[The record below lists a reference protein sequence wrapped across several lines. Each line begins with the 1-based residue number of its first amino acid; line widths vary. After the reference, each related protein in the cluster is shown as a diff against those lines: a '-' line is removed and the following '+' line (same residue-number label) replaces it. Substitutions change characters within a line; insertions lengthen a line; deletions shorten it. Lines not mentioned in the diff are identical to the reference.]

1 MQTLRVGIYCR
12 VSTDKQGTGLDAQK
26 RALMEYC
33 NSKGLQSFQIYEDLG
48 VSGTKT
54 ERKGLDSL
62 MTDVRRGKITT
73 VLVYSFS
80 RFARSTRHLLDA
92 LAEFEK
98 LRVGFVSLTES
109 IDTNSPIGKALF
121 TIISAISQL
130 ERELVSERVKNGL
143 KNARASGKMIG
154 KPKKR
159 NSELI
164 RSLREQGLSYRQI
177 AKIAKCSL
185 SSVHAELLCF
195 EKVTL

>member
-1 MQTLRVGIYCR
+1 MAEKTIGIYCR
-12 VSTDKQGTGLDAQK
+12 VSTDRQGTGLDAQ
-26 RALMEYC
+26 RRSLLEYC
-33 NSKGLQSFQIYEDLG
+33 QQKGIVNYSIFEDLG
-48 VSGTKT
+48 VSGSKN
-54 ERKGLDSL
+54 ERKGLDAL
-62 MTDVRRGKITT
+62 MRGVRDGSIQT

-92 LAEFEK
+92 LAEFES
-98 LRVGFVSLTES
+98 LGVGFVSLTES
-109 IDTNSPIGKALF
+109 IDTTSPIGKALF

-143 KNARASGKMIG
+143 KNAKASGKQVG

-195 EKVTL
+195 EKSTL